1 MNLIDLQWSKLV
13 AHMPMKLCYPAVT
26 ERDWESVTGCDPKNV
41 PWSYHNGGSWP
52 VLLWSLTAAAQKTNR
67 IELAQRAIQVA
78 ETYLIDD
85 EWPEY
90 YDGENGEIIGRE
102 ARMYQTWTIAGY
114 LVANYLIQNPEHL
127 SLISFDDDTA

>member
-1 MNLIDLQWSKLV
+1 
-13 AHMPMKLCYPAVT
+13 
-26 ERDWESVTGCDPKNV
+26 
-41 PWSYHNGGSWP
+41 
-52 VLLWSLTAAAQKTNR
+52 LTAAAQKTNR

>member
-1 MNLIDLQWSKLV
+1 
-13 AHMPMKLCYPAVT
+13 
-26 ERDWESVTGCDPKNV
+26 
-41 PWSYHNGGSWP
+41 
-52 VLLWSLTAAAQKTNR
+52 LTAAAQKTNR

-90 YDGENGEIIGRE
+90 YDGEDGEIIGRE